1 MRINHKKYI
10 DAALVL
16 EDHRAYHIEDVKRA
30 NNYCIAFLD
39 GYEYAMKELLK
50 TKDNE
55 TDYKPRKNKL

>member
-39 GYEYAMKELLK
+39 GYEYAKKELLK
-50 TKDNE
+50 PKDNE
-55 TDYKPRKNKL
+55 